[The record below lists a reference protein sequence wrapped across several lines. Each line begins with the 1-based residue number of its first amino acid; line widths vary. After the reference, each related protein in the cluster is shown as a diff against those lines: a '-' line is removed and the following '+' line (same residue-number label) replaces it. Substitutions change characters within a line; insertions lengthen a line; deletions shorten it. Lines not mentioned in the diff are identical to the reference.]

1 MTQND
6 GGSPESRSHPK
17 ANPVATAKTGVFVCS
32 GEFWTVGYGNTSF
45 SLKDIKGLGYIQRLL
60 QHPGEEFHSL
70 DLLSGPSAG
79 AAADLERTD
88 KASLLGG
95 ATVSIGGL
103 GDAGEMLDAR
113 AKQEYQRRIAELRE
127 QLEDLRE
134 RGDEDRA
141 ARVENEIDFLLREF
155 ARAVGL
161 GGRDRRAGSAAER
174 ARLNVTRAIK
184 SALQKISE
192 HHGQLGDLLDRSIRT
207 GSFSCYLANS
217 RNPITWRFSLDNG
230 VKPSVGVEVTAPV
243 FSRPQ
248 TSLVQ
253 SLGDRTTFVGRETE
267 RSALSR
273 MLERAL
279 GGDGG
284 VVMIEGA
291 LGVGKTRIAAEF
303 AAEASARGFVT
314 LVGSCYDREN
324 SLPFNP
330 FVEILESAMAQ
341 STSQEAFRTA
351 LGNDAGE
358 MARLM
363 PQLRRLFPDIPPPL
377 ELSPE
382 QSRRILFNAVV
393 ELLGRTAA
401 NGPMLLLFEDLHW
414 ADEGT
419 LSLLNHIARSISKL
433 PVLMLGTFRD
443 NEIDS
448 SGPLAQTLDEL
459 LRIHMLERINLRG
472 LPQSG
477 VVEMIRALSGK
488 EPPQAVVNL
497 IFSGTDG
504 NPFFIEELFRHLV
517 ERGKLIGA
525 NGEFRTDVNLAEID
539 VPQSLRLV
547 IGRRFARLSDEA
559 RKILGPAAVIG
570 RSFTFELLEA
580 STNLDADSLL
590 DCVEEVEKAGLIY
603 STLGYPE
610 ASFQFS
616 HELIRNVVLGD
627 LSAPRRQRLH
637 LNVVSGIER
646 VHVNA
651 LEDHAGDLAHHLWQ
665 AGRAADP
672 DKTVQFLALAAQQ
685 ALKQSA
691 YEGALRYFQNAL
703 ELLKVLP
710 YSQERARRELD
721 IQLDYGLALLAT
733 KGWYAPEMGS
743 TYRRAHELCQSL
755 DDDHK
760 LFSVLSGLWSYHLVR
775 GEHTMAISY
784 TDEMTRLAPRMQN
797 DGMLVQADWA
807 SGCSRF
813 FKGQFTQA
821 HECLERGRGLYDRQR
836 HKALAFQFGQ
846 DPSVSC
852 HSFDAMT
859 LWILGYPDQA
869 EKKAQ
874 EAIRLARDLGY
885 PFTLTWCLSMIG
897 MYYSMRRDYAGA
909 ERVIEE
915 GLTLT
920 KEYGFSFFAESLIA
934 YRLIGAAFQG
944 RIDQMT
950 TGGGK
955 EGGFAAA
962 GYELA
967 HTWARSSIAEALGN
981 LGQVDIGLALL
992 AEARELMERNDERY
1006 VESEIYRIHGEL
1018 KLKQAPRT
1026 SSTSTG
1032 VSKAASEAEQS
1043 FLKAVEIAR
1052 ARSAKTLELRA
1063 AVSLSRMLM
1072 ESGRQAEALPL
1083 LQPIHDWFSEGFDW
1097 PELLAAKSMLADL
1110 KSTSVSAA
1118 DPKRP
1123 ISSLA
1128 R

>member
-6 GGSPESRSHPK
+6 GGSAERRSHRGSQ
-17 ANPVATAKTGVFVCS
+17 PVAGGQAGIFACS
-32 GEFWTVGYGNTSF
+32 GEYWTLGYGNSKF

-60 QHPGEEFHSL
+60 QHPGEEFHAL
-70 DLLSGPSAG
+70 DLLGSTGTSGAPEVG
-79 AAADLERTD
+79 RADRT
-88 KASLLGG
+88 SLLGG

-103 GDAGEMLDAR
+103 GDAGEMLDAK
-113 AKQEYQRRIAELRE
+113 AKQEYQRRLIELRE
-127 QLEDLRE
+127 ELEDLRE
-134 RGDEDRA
+134 RGDEKRGVQ
-141 ARVENEIDFLLREF
+141 VETEIDFLHREI

-161 GGRDRRAGSAAER
+161 GGRDRRVGSAAER

-192 HHGQLGDLLDRSIRT
+192 RHGQLGELLDRSIRT
-207 GSFSCYLANS
+207 GSFSCYLANP
-217 RNPITWRFSLDNG
+217 RTPITWRFSLEEG
-230 VKPSVGVEVTAPV
+230 IKPSASVEVTAPV
-243 FSRPQ
+243 FSRPEA
-248 TSLVQ
+248 SLVQ
-253 SLGDRTTFVGRETE
+253 SLADRTTFVGRETE
-267 RSALSR
+267 RSTLR
-273 MLERAL
+273 RLLERVI
-279 GGDGG
+279 GGEGG
-284 VVMIEGA
+284 VAMIGGA

-303 AAEASARGFVT
+303 AAEASARGLVT

-341 STSQEAFRTA
+341 STSHDAFRAA

-393 ELLGRTAA
+393 ELLGRSAA
-401 NGPMLLLFEDLHW
+401 SGPILLLFEDLHW

-419 LSLLNHIARSISKL
+419 LSLLNHIARSISKV
-433 PVLMLGTFRD
+433 PVLILGTYRD

-448 SGPLAQTLDEL
+448 AGPLAQTLDEL
-459 LRIHMLERINLRG
+459 LRIHMLERISLRG
-472 LPQSG
+472 LPQSA
-477 VVEMIRALSGK
+477 VAEMIHALSEK
-488 EPPQAVVNL
+488 EPPPDVVNL
-497 IFSGTDG
+497 IYSGTDG
-504 NPFFIEELFRHLV
+504 NPFFVEELFRHLV
-517 ERGKLIGA
+517 ERGKLMDA
-525 NGEFRTDVNLAEID
+525 NGEFRRDLNLAEID
-539 VPQSLRLV
+539 VPQTLRLV
-547 IGRRFARLSDEA
+547 IGRRLARLSDEA

-580 STNLDADSLL
+580 STKIDADSLL
-590 DCVEEVEKAGLIY
+590 DCVEEVEKAALIY

-616 HELIRNVVLGD
+616 HELIRSVVLSE

-637 LNVVSGIER
+637 LNVVSGIES
-646 VHVNA
+646 VHASA
-651 LEDHAGDLAHHLWQ
+651 LEDQAGNLAHHLWQ

-672 DKTVQFLALAAQQ
+672 DKTVHFLALAAQQ

-703 ELLKVLP
+703 ELLKGLP
-710 YSQERARRELD
+710 YSQDRARRELELR
-721 IQLDYGLALLAT
+721 IDYGLALLAT
-733 KGWYAPEMGS
+733 KGWYAPEMGN

-755 DDDHK
+755 KDDLR
-760 LFSVLSGLWSYHLVR
+760 LFPVLSGLWSYHLVR
-775 GEHTMAISY
+775 GEHTMALSY
-784 TDEMTRLAPRMQN
+784 TDEMTRLAPHMQN
-797 DGMLVQADWA
+797 EGMVIQADWA

-813 FKGQFTQA
+813 FKAQFVEA
-821 HECLERGRGLYDRQR
+821 HTRLVRASGLYDRQR
-836 HKALAFQFGQ
+836 HRALAFQFGQ
-846 DPSVSC
+846 DPCVSC
-852 HSFDAMT
+852 HCFDAMT

-874 EAIRLARDLGY
+874 EAIRLARELEY

-897 MYYSMRRDYAGA
+897 KYYTMRRDYAGA
-909 ERVIEE
+909 ERVITE

-934 YRLIGAAFQG
+934 YRVISAAAQG

-950 TGGGK
+950 AGGGNPA
-955 EGGFAAA
+955 GFAAA

-967 HTWARSSIAEALGN
+967 HTWARSAIAEALGN

-1018 KLKQAPRT
+1018 KLKQAARVA
-1026 SSTSTG
+1026 SSSGNVTKG
-1032 VSKAASEAEQS
+1032 ESEAEQS
-1043 FLKAVEIAR
+1043 FLKAIEISR
-1052 ARSAKTLELRA
+1052 ERGAKALELRA
-1063 AVSLSRMLM
+1063 AISLSRMLV
-1072 ESGRQAEALPL
+1072 SKARHAEALRL

-1097 PELLAAKSMLADL
+1097 PELKDAESILAEL
-1110 KSTSVSAA
+1110 KSTSTSDT
-1118 DPKRP
+1118 DPNRRIGSP
-1123 ISSLA
+1123 I

>member
-1 MTQND
+1 MTQNGD
-6 GGSPESRSHPK
+6 STEHRSHPK
-17 ANPVATAKTGVFVCS
+17 AQPVAALQTGLFVRN
-32 GEFWTVGYGNTSF
+32 GEYWTLGYGSTSF
-45 SLKDIKGLGYIQRLL
+45 SLKDIKGLGYIQRLI

-70 DLLSGPSAG
+70 DLLSGPGGNAVAELESA
-79 AAADLERTD
+79 D
-88 KASLLGG
+88 KPSLLSD
-95 ATVSIGGL
+95 ATVSVGGL

-113 AKQEYQRRIAELRE
+113 AKQEYQRRLVDLRE
-127 QLEDLRE
+127 ELNDLRE
-134 RGDEDRA
+134 RGDESHA
-141 ARVENEIDFLLREF
+141 AQVESEIDFLHREI

-192 HHGQLGDLLDRSIRT
+192 HNGQLGELLDRSIRT
-207 GSFSCYLANS
+207 GSFSCYLANP
-217 RNPITWRFSLDNG
+217 RAPISWRFSLDEA
-230 VKPSVGVEVTAPV
+230 VKTSVVAEISAPV
-243 FSRPQ
+243 FSRPE

-253 SLGDRTTFVGRETE
+253 SLADRTTFVGREAE
-267 RSALSR
+267 RSALRR

-279 GGDGG
+279 GGEGG
-284 VVMIEGA
+284 VVMIGGV

-324 SLPFNP
+324 SLPFSP

-341 STSQEAFRTA
+341 STSLDAFRTA
-351 LGNDAGE
+351 LGDDAAE

-401 NGPMLLLFEDLHW
+401 SGPILMLFEDLHW
-414 ADEGT
+414 SDEGT
-419 LSLLNHIARSISKL
+419 LSLLNHIARSVSKL
-433 PVLMLGTFRD
+433 PVLILGTFRD
-443 NEIDS
+443 NEIDTA
-448 SGPLAQTLDEL
+448 GPLAQTLDEL
-459 LRIHMLERINLRG
+459 LRIHMLERISLRG
-472 LPQSG
+472 LSQSA
-477 VVEMIRALSGK
+477 VSEMVSALSGK
-488 EPPQAVVNL
+488 EPPQDIVNL
-497 IFSGTDG
+497 IYSGTNG
-504 NPFFIEELFRHLV
+504 NPFFVEELFRHLV
-517 ERGKLIGA
+517 ERGKLMDA
-525 NGEFRTDVNLAEID
+525 SGEFRRDLNIAEVD

-547 IGRRFARLSDEA
+547 IGRRLARLSEDA

-580 STNLDADSLL
+580 STNIDADSLL
-590 DCVEEVEKAGLIY
+590 DSVEEVEKSGLIY

-616 HELIRNVVLGD
+616 HELIRNAVLSD

-637 LNVVSGIER
+637 LNVVAGIER
-646 VHVNA
+646 VHSNA
-651 LEDHAGDLAHHLWQ
+651 LEDQAGNLAHHLWQ
-665 AGRAADP
+665 AGRIADP
-672 DKTVQFLALAAQQ
+672 DKTVRFLALAAQQ

-703 ELLKVLP
+703 EMLKVLP
-710 YSQERARRELD
+710 YSQDRARRELD
-721 IQLDYGLALLAT
+721 IQIEYGLALLAT

-743 TYRRAHELCQSL
+743 TYRRAHELCQGP
-755 DDDHK
+755 DDDPS

-775 GEHTMAISY
+775 GEHTMAMSY
-784 TDEMTRLAPRMQN
+784 TDEMIRLAPRIQN
-797 DGMLVQADWA
+797 DGMRIQADWA

-813 FKGQFTQA
+813 FKGQFTEA
-821 HECLERGRGLYDRQR
+821 HASLERGRGLYDRQKHR
-836 HKALAFQFGQ
+836 ALAFQFGQ
-846 DPSVSC
+846 DPCVSC

-874 EAIRLARDLGY
+874 EAIKLARDLGY

-897 MYYSMRRDYAGA
+897 KYYSMRRDYAGA
-909 ERVIEE
+909 ERVIAE

-934 YRLIGAAFQG
+934 YRVIGSAAQG

-950 TGGGK
+950 AGGGNP
-955 EGGFAAA
+955 GGFSAA

-967 HTWARSSIAEALGN
+967 HTWARSAIAEALGN

-1018 KLKQAPRT
+1018 KLKQAARA
-1026 SSTSTG
+1026 SSTPAMVT
-1032 VSKAASEAEQS
+1032 KAESEAEQS
-1043 FLKAVEIAR
+1043 FLKAIEIAR
-1052 ARSAKTLELRA
+1052 ERGAKTLELRA
-1063 AVSLSRMLM
+1063 AIGLSRMLII
-1072 ESGRQAEALPL
+1072 SGRHAEARRL
-1083 LQPIHDWFSEGFDW
+1083 LQPIHDWFTEGFDW
-1097 PELLAAKSMLADL
+1097 PELLSAKSILAELD
-1110 KSTSVSAA
+1110 STSVSSS

-1123 ISSLA
+1123 INLVS

>member
-1 MTQND
+1 M
-6 GGSPESRSHPK
+6 
-17 ANPVATAKTGVFVCS
+17 CS
-32 GEFWTVGYGNTSF
+32 GEYWTLGYGNVRF

-70 DLLSGPSAG
+70 DLLSGPGASAE
-79 AAADLERTD
+79 AELDNAD
-88 KASLLGG
+88 KPSLLGD

-103 GDAGEMLDAR
+103 GDAGEMLDAK
-113 AKQEYQRRIAELRE
+113 AKQEYQRRLVDLRE
-127 QLEDLRE
+127 ELDDLRE
-134 RGDEDRA
+134 RGDETRA
-141 ARVENEIDFLLREF
+141 ARVESEIEFLHREI

-192 HHGQLGDLLDRSIRT
+192 HNSQVGELLDRSIKT
-207 GSFSCYLANS
+207 GSFSCYLANP
-217 RNPITWRFSLDNG
+217 RTPITWRFSLDEA
-230 VKPSVGVEVTAPV
+230 VKPSVVAEISAPV
-243 FSRPQ
+243 FSRPE

-253 SLGDRTTFVGRETE
+253 SLADRTTFVGREAE
-267 RSALSR
+267 RSTLRR
-273 MLERAL
+273 MLERAR
-279 GGDGG
+279 GGEGG
-284 VVMIEGA
+284 VVMIGGV

-303 AAEASARGFVT
+303 AAEASARVFVT

-324 SLPFNP
+324 SLPFSP

-341 STSQEAFRTA
+341 STSLDAFRIA

-363 PQLRRLFPDIPPPL
+363 PQLRRLFPDIPPQL
-377 ELSPE
+377 ELPPE

-393 ELLGRTAA
+393 ELLARTAA
-401 NGPMLLLFEDLHW
+401 SGPILMLFEDLHW

-419 LSLLNHIARSISKL
+419 LSLLNHIARSISKI
-433 PVLMLGTFRD
+433 PVLIVGTFRD

-448 SGPLAQTLDEL
+448 AGPLAQTLDEL
-459 LRIHMLERINLRG
+459 LRIHMLERISLRG
-472 LPQSG
+472 LSQNAVS
-477 VVEMIRALSGK
+477 EMISALSGK
-488 EPPQAVVNL
+488 EPPQDVVNL
-497 IFSGTDG
+497 IYSGTSG
-504 NPFFIEELFRHLV
+504 NPFFVEELFRHLV
-517 ERGKLIGA
+517 ERGKLIDA
-525 NGEFRTDVNLAEID
+525 SGEFRRDLNLAEVD

-547 IGRRFARLSDEA
+547 IGRRLARLSEEA

-580 STNLDADSLL
+580 STSIDADSLL
-590 DCVEEVEKAGLIY
+590 DSVEEVEKAGLIY

-616 HELIRNVVLGD
+616 HELIRNAVLND

-646 VHVNA
+646 VHANA
-651 LEDHAGDLAHHLWQ
+651 LEEQAGNLAHHLWQ
-665 AGRAADP
+665 SGRAADP
-672 DKTVQFLALAAQQ
+672 DKTVHFLALAARQ

-710 YSQERARRELD
+710 YSQDRARRELD
-721 IQLDYGLALLAT
+721 IQIDYGLALLAT
-733 KGWYAPEMGS
+733 KGWYAPEMGR

-755 DDDHK
+755 NDDLS

-775 GEHTMAISY
+775 GEHTMAINY
-784 TDEMTRLAPRMQN
+784 TEEMTRLAPRMQN
-797 DGMLVQADWA
+797 DGMLIQANWA
-807 SGCSRF
+807 SGCSNF
-813 FKGQFTQA
+813 FKGQFAEA
-821 HECLERGRGLYDRQR
+821 HASLERGRGLYDRQR
-836 HKALAFQFGQ
+836 HRALAFQFGQ
-846 DPSVSC
+846 DPCVSC

-874 EAIRLARDLGY
+874 EAIDLARALEY

-897 MYYSMRRDYAGA
+897 KYYSMRRDYAGA
-909 ERVIEE
+909 ERVISE

-920 KEYGFSFFAESLIA
+920 KEYGFSFFAESLMA
-934 YRLIGAAFQG
+934 YRVIAAAAQG

-950 TGGGK
+950 AGGGNP
-955 EGGFAAA
+955 GGFSAA

-967 HTWARSSIAEALGN
+967 HTWARSAIAEAMGN
-981 LGQVDIGLALL
+981 LGHVEIGLSLL

-1006 VESEIYRIHGEL
+1006 VESEIHRIHGEL
-1018 KLKQAPRT
+1018 KLKQAGRG
-1026 SSTSTG
+1026 SSTPAV
-1032 VSKAASEAEQS
+1032 VSKTESEAEQS
-1043 FLKAVEIAR
+1043 FLKAIEVAR
-1052 ARSAKTLELRA
+1052 ERGAKTLELRA
-1063 AVSLSRMLM
+1063 ATSLSRMLVNG
-1072 ESGRQAEALPL
+1072 GRQVEALSL
-1083 LQPIHDWFSEGFDW
+1083 LQPIHDWFTEGSNW
-1097 PELLAAKSMLADL
+1097 PELLAAKSILGDL
-1110 KSTSVSAA
+1110 DSTSISAS
-1118 DPKRP
+1118 DPERP
-1123 ISSLA
+1123 IPSLT

>member
-1 MTQND
+1 VTQND
-6 GGSPESRSHPK
+6 GGSAERRGHPGSQ
-17 ANPVATAKTGVFVCS
+17 PVAVGQAGIFACS
-32 GEFWTVGYGNTSF
+32 GEYWTLGYGNSTF
-45 SLKDIKGLGYIQRLL
+45 SLRDIKGLGYIQRML
-60 QHPGEEFHSL
+60 QHPGEEFHAL
-70 DLLSGPSAG
+70 DLLGSPGASATSEVNRP
-79 AAADLERTD
+79 DQT
-88 KASLLGG
+88 SLLGD

-103 GDAGEMLDAR
+103 GDAGEMLDAK
-113 AKQEYQRRIAELRE
+113 AKQEYQRRLVELRE
-127 QLEDLRE
+127 ELEDLRE
-134 RGDEDRA
+134 RGDEKRGA
-141 ARVENEIDFLLREF
+141 QVETEIDFLHREI

-161 GGRDRRAGSAAER
+161 GGRDRRVGSAAER

-192 HHGQLGDLLDRSIRT
+192 RHGQLGELLDRSIRT
-207 GSFSCYLANS
+207 GSFSRYLANP
-217 RNPITWRFSLDNG
+217 RTPTTWRFSLDEG
-230 VKPSVGVEVTAPV
+230 IKPSAGVEVSAPV
-243 FSRPQ
+243 FSRPEA
-248 TSLVQ
+248 SLVQ
-253 SLGDRTTFVGRETE
+253 SLADRTTFVGRETE
-267 RSALSR
+267 RSALR
-273 MLERAL
+273 RILERVI
-279 GGDGG
+279 GGEGR
-284 VVMIEGA
+284 VAMIGGA

-341 STSQEAFRTA
+341 STSQDAFRAA

-393 ELLGRTAA
+393 ELLGRSAA
-401 NGPMLLLFEDLHW
+401 SGPILLLFEDLHW

-419 LSLLNHIARSISKL
+419 LSLLNHIARSISKA
-433 PVLMLGTFRD
+433 PVLILGTFRD

-448 SGPLAQTLDEL
+448 AGPLARTLDEL
-459 LRIHMLERINLRG
+459 LRIHMLERISLRG
-472 LPQSG
+472 LPQSA
-477 VVEMIRALSGK
+477 VAEMIRALSEK
-488 EPPQAVVNL
+488 EPPQDIVNL
-497 IFSGTDG
+497 IYAGTDG
-504 NPFFIEELFRHLV
+504 NPFFVEELFRHLV
-517 ERGKLIGA
+517 ERGKLMDA
-525 NGEFRTDVNLAEID
+525 NGEFRRDLKLAEID
-539 VPQSLRLV
+539 VPQTLRLV
-547 IGRRFARLSDEA
+547 IGRRLARLSEEA

-580 STNLDADSLL
+580 STKIDADSLL
-590 DCVEEVEKAGLIY
+590 DCVEEVEKAALIY

-616 HELIRNVVLGD
+616 HELIRSAVLSE

-646 VHVNA
+646 VHANA
-651 LEDHAGDLAHHLWQ
+651 LEDQAGNLAHHLWQ

-672 DKTVQFLALAAQQ
+672 DKTVHFLALAARQ
-685 ALKQSA
+685 ALQQSA
-691 YEGALRYFQNAL
+691 YEGALGYFQNAL
-703 ELLKVLP
+703 ELLKGLP
-710 YSQERARRELD
+710 YSQDRARRELELQ
-721 IQLDYGLALLAT
+721 IDYGLALLAT
-733 KGWYAPEMGS
+733 KGWYAPEMGN

-755 DDDHK
+755 NDDLR
-760 LFSVLSGLWSYHLVR
+760 LFPVLSGLWSYHLVR

-797 DGMLVQADWA
+797 DGMVIQADWA

-813 FKGQFTQA
+813 FKAQFVEA
-821 HECLERGRGLYDRQR
+821 HARLERAPGLYDRQR
-836 HKALAFQFGQ
+836 HRALAFQFGQ
-846 DPSVSC
+846 DPCVSC
-852 HSFDAMT
+852 HCFDAMT

-874 EAIRLARDLGY
+874 EAIRLARELEY
-885 PFTLTWCLSMIG
+885 PFTLTWCLSMIAK
-897 MYYSMRRDYAGA
+897 YYTMRRDYAGA
-909 ERVIEE
+909 ERVITE

-934 YRLIGAAFQG
+934 YRVIGAAAQG

-950 TGGGK
+950 AGGGNP
-955 EGGFAAA
+955 GGFAAA

-967 HTWARSSIAEALGN
+967 HTWARSAIAEALGN

-1006 VESEIYRIHGEL
+1006 MESEIYRIHGEL
-1018 KLKQAPRT
+1018 KLRQAARVPSNPADVT
-1026 SSTSTG
+1026 KG
-1032 VSKAASEAEQS
+1032 ESESEQS
-1043 FLKAVEIAR
+1043 FLKAIEISR
-1052 ARSAKTLELRA
+1052 ERGAKALELRA
-1063 AVSLSRMLM
+1063 AISLSRMLVNKD
-1072 ESGRQAEALPL
+1072 RHADALRL

-1097 PELLAAKSMLADL
+1097 PELKAAKSILAEL
-1110 KSTSVSAA
+1110 KSTSTSAT
-1118 DPKRP
+1118 DPNRRVG
-1123 ISSLA
+1123 SLI

>member
-6 GGSPESRSHPK
+6 GGSAESRSHPRSQ
-17 ANPVATAKTGVFVCS
+17 TAAPAQTGVFICN
-32 GEFWTVGYGNTSF
+32 GEYWTVGYGNTSF
-45 SLKDIKGLGYIQRLL
+45 SLRDIKGLGYIQRLL

-70 DLLSGPSAG
+70 DLLSGPGASASVEFED
-79 AAADLERTD
+79 ADKTT
-88 KASLLGG
+88 LLGG

-103 GDAGEMLDAR
+103 GDAGEMLDAK
-113 AKQEYQRRIAELRE
+113 AKQEYQRRIGELRE

-141 ARVENEIDFLLREF
+141 TRVENEIDFLHREI

-192 HHGQLGDLLDRSIRT
+192 HNDKLGELLDRSIRT
-207 GSFSCYLANS
+207 GSFSCYLANP
-217 RNPITWRFSLDNG
+217 RTPITWRFSLDEG
-230 VKPSVGVEVTAPV
+230 VKPSVAVEVTAPV
-243 FSRPQ
+243 FARPEN
-248 TSLVQ
+248 SLVQ
-253 SLGDRTTFVGRETE
+253 SLADRTTFVGREAE
-267 RSALSR
+267 RSVLSR
-273 MLERAL
+273 LLERAL
-279 GGDGG
+279 GGEGG
-284 VVMIEGA
+284 VVMIGGA

-303 AAEASARGFVT
+303 AAEASARGFIT

-401 NGPMLLLFEDLHW
+401 NGPILLLFEDLHW

-433 PVLMLGTFRD
+433 PVLILGTFRD

-448 SGPLAQTLDEL
+448 AGPLARTLDEL

-477 VVEMIRALSGK
+477 VVEMIRALSGR
-488 EPPQAVVNL
+488 EPPQAVVSL
-497 IFSGTDG
+497 FFSGTDG

-517 ERGKLIGA
+517 ERGKLIDA
-525 NGEFRTDVNLAEID
+525 SGEFRRDLNLAEID

-547 IGRRFARLSDEA
+547 IGRRLARLSEEA

-580 STNLDADSLL
+580 STDIDADSLL
-590 DCVEEVEKAGLIY
+590 DRVEEVEKAGLIF

-616 HELIRNVVLGD
+616 HELIRNAVLSD

-637 LNVVSGIER
+637 LNVVGGIEH
-646 VHVNA
+646 VHANA
-651 LEDHAGDLAHHLWQ
+651 LEDQAGDLAHHLWQ

-672 DKTVQFLALAAQQ
+672 DKTVHFLALAAQQ

-703 ELLKVLP
+703 DLLKVLP
-710 YSQERARRELD
+710 YSQERARQELD
-721 IQLDYGLALLAT
+721 IQIDYGLALLAT

-743 TYRRAHELCQSL
+743 TYRRAHELCRGL
-755 DDDHK
+755 DDDLR

-775 GEHTMAISY
+775 GEHTMAMSY
-784 TDEMTRLAPRMQN
+784 TDEMTRLAPRLRD
-797 DGMLVQADWA
+797 DGMIIQADWA

-813 FKGQFTQA
+813 FKGQFTEA
-821 HECLERGRGLYDRQR
+821 HTCLERGRGLYDVRR
-836 HKALAFQFGQ
+836 HRALAFQFGQ
-846 DPSVSC
+846 DPCVSC

-874 EAIRLARDLGY
+874 EAIALARDLGY

-897 MYYSMRRDYAGA
+897 KYYSMRRDYTGA
-909 ERVIEE
+909 ERVISE

-934 YRLIGAAFQG
+934 YRVIGSAAQG
-944 RIDQMT
+944 RIDELT
-950 TGGGK
+950 AGGGNP
-955 EGGFAAA
+955 GGFAGV

-981 LGQVDIGLALL
+981 LGQIDIGFGLL
-992 AEARELMERNDERY
+992 AEASELMERNDERY
-1006 VESEIYRIHGEL
+1006 VESEIYRIHAEL
-1018 KLKQAPRT
+1018 KLRQAARP
-1026 SSTSTG
+1026 SSPPDNVRKSE
-1032 VSKAASEAEQS
+1032 SEAEQC
-1043 FLKAVEIAR
+1043 FLKAIEIAR
-1052 ARSAKTLELRA
+1052 ERGAKTFELRA
-1063 AVSLSRMLM
+1063 ATGLSRMLIK
-1072 ESGRQAEALPL
+1072 SGRRDEGLSL
-1083 LQPIHDWFSEGFDW
+1083 LQPVHDWFSEGFDW
-1097 PELLAAKSMLADL
+1097 PELQAARAILDDLRATSMSASDL
-1110 KSTSVSAA
+1110 K
-1118 DPKRP
+1118 RP
-1123 ISSLA
+1123 VPSLA

>member
-1 MTQND
+1 VTQND
-6 GGSPESRSHPK
+6 GDSTEHRSHPR
-17 ANPVATAKTGVFVCS
+17 AQPVVTGQPGIFARS
-32 GEFWTVGYGNTSF
+32 GEYWTLGYRNTKF

-70 DLLSGPSAG
+70 DLLSGPG
-79 AAADLERTD
+79 GNAAAELESVD
-88 KASLLGG
+88 KPALLSD

-103 GDAGEMLDAR
+103 GDAGEMLDAK
-113 AKQEYQRRIAELRE
+113 AKQEYQRRLVDLRE
-127 QLEDLRE
+127 ELNDLRE
-134 RGDEDRA
+134 RGDETRA
-141 ARVENEIDFLLREF
+141 AQVESEIDFLHREI

-192 HHGQLGDLLDRSIRT
+192 HNTQLGELLDQSIRT
-207 GSFSCYLANS
+207 GSFSCYLANP
-217 RNPITWRFSLDNG
+217 RAPVTWRFSLDEA
-230 VKPSVGVEVTAPV
+230 VKTSVVAEISAPA

-253 SLGDRTTFVGRETE
+253 SLADRTTFVGREAE
-267 RSALSR
+267 RSALRR

-279 GGDGG
+279 GGEGG
-284 VVMIEGA
+284 VVMIGGV

-303 AAEASARGFVT
+303 AAEASAQGFAT

-324 SLPFNP
+324 SLPFSP

-341 STSQEAFRTA
+341 STSLDAFRTA

-382 QSRRILFNAVV
+382 QSRRILFNSVV

-401 NGPMLLLFEDLHW
+401 SGPILMLFEDLHW
-414 ADEGT
+414 SDEGT

-433 PVLMLGTFRD
+433 PVLILGTFRD
-443 NEIDS
+443 NEIDTA
-448 SGPLAQTLDEL
+448 GPLAQTLDEL
-459 LRIHMLERINLRG
+459 LRIHMLERISLRG
-472 LPQSG
+472 LSQSA
-477 VVEMIRALSGK
+477 VSEMISALSGK
-488 EPPQAVVNL
+488 EPPQDVVNL
-497 IFSGTDG
+497 IYSGTNG
-504 NPFFIEELFRHLV
+504 NPFFVEELFRHLV
-517 ERGKLIGA
+517 ERGKLMDA
-525 NGEFRTDVNLAEID
+525 SGEFRRDLNIAEVD

-547 IGRRFARLSDEA
+547 IGRRLARLSEEA

-580 STNLDADSLL
+580 STNIDADSLL
-590 DCVEEVEKAGLIY
+590 DSVEEVEKSGLVY

-616 HELIRNVVLGD
+616 HELIRNAVLSD

-646 VHVNA
+646 VHANA
-651 LEDHAGDLAHHLWQ
+651 IEDQAGNLAHHLWQ
-665 AGRAADP
+665 AGRIADS
-672 DKTVQFLALAAQQ
+672 DKTIRFLALAARQ

-703 ELLKVLP
+703 ELVKVLP
-710 YSQERARRELD
+710 YSQERARRELE
-721 IQLDYGLALLAT
+721 IQIEYGLALLAT

-743 TYRRAHELCQSL
+743 TYTRAHELCQSL
-755 DDDHK
+755 DDDLS

-784 TDEMTRLAPRMQN
+784 TDEMIRLAPRMQN
-797 DGMLVQADWA
+797 DGMLIQAAWA
-807 SGCSRF
+807 SGCSLF
-813 FKGQFTQA
+813 FKGQFTEA
-821 HECLERGRGLYDRQR
+821 HASLERGRELCDREKHR
-836 HKALAFQFGQ
+836 ALAFQFGQ
-846 DPSVSC
+846 DPCVSC
-852 HSFDAMT
+852 YSFDAMT

-874 EAIRLARDLGY
+874 EAIKLARDLGY

-897 MYYSMRRDYAGA
+897 KYYSMRHDYAGA
-909 ERVIEE
+909 ERVITE

-920 KEYGFSFFAESLIA
+920 KEYGFSFFTESLLA
-934 YRLIGAAFQG
+934 YRVIGSAAQG

-950 TGGGK
+950 AGGGNP
-955 EGGFAAA
+955 GGFSAA

-967 HTWARSSIAEALGN
+967 HTWARSAIAEALGN

-1006 VESEIYRIHGEL
+1006 VESEIHRIHGEL
-1018 KLKQAPRT
+1018 KLKQAARG
-1026 SSTSTG
+1026 SSTSAVVAG
-1032 VSKAASEAEQS
+1032 SEAEAEKS
-1043 FLKAVEIAR
+1043 FLKAIEIAR
-1052 ARSAKTLELRA
+1052 ERGAKTLELRA
-1063 AVSLSRMLM
+1063 ATSLSRMLM
-1072 ESGRQAEALPL
+1072 NNGRNAEAGHL
-1083 LQPIHDWFSEGFDW
+1083 LQPIHDWFTEGFDW
-1097 PELLAAKSMLADL
+1097 PELLAAKSILADL
-1110 KSTSVSAA
+1110 ESASVSAS
-1118 DPKRP
+1118 DPRRP
-1123 ISSLA
+1123 IPTLD

>member
-1 MTQND
+1 MAEND
-6 GGSPESRSHPK
+6 GGSTEHRSHLK
-17 ANPVATAKTGVFVCS
+17 SRPVTVGQTGIFARS
-32 GEFWTVGYGNTSF
+32 GEYWTLGYGNSSF
-45 SLKDIKGLGYIQRLL
+45 SLKDVKGLGYIQRLL

-70 DLLSGPSAG
+70 DLLSSPGGSSA
-79 AAADLERTD
+79 AELESADKT
-88 KASLLGG
+88 SLLGD
-95 ATVSIGGL
+95 ATVSVGGL
-103 GDAGEMLDAR
+103 GDSGEMLDAK
-113 AKQEYQRRIAELRE
+113 AKQDYHRRLVDLRE
-127 QLEDLRE
+127 ELDDLRE
-134 RGDEDRA
+134 RGDETRA
-141 ARVENEIDFLLREF
+141 AQIESEIDFLHREI

-192 HHGQLGDLLDRSIRT
+192 HNGQLGELLDRSIRT
-207 GSFSCYLANS
+207 GSFSCYLANP
-217 RNPITWRFSLDNG
+217 RTPITWRFYLDAAAQ
-230 VKPSVGVEVTAPV
+230 PLAAAEISAPV
-243 FSRPQ
+243 FSRPE

-253 SLGDRTTFVGRETE
+253 SLAERTTFVGREAE
-267 RSALSR
+267 RSVLRR

-279 GGDGG
+279 GGEGG
-284 VVMIEGA
+284 VVMIGGV

-324 SLPFNP
+324 SLPFSP

-341 STSQEAFRTA
+341 STSLDAFRTA

-401 NGPMLLLFEDLHW
+401 SGPILMLFEDLHW

-433 PVLMLGTFRD
+433 PVLILGTFRD
-443 NEIDS
+443 NEVDPA
-448 SGPLAQTLDEL
+448 GPLAQTLDEL
-459 LRIHMLERINLRG
+459 LRIHMLERISLRG
-472 LPQSG
+472 LSQSA
-477 VVEMIRALSGK
+477 VSQMISALSGK
-488 EPPQAVVNL
+488 EPPQDIVNL
-497 IFSGTDG
+497 IYSGTSG
-504 NPFFIEELFRHLV
+504 NPFFVEELFRHLV
-517 ERGKLIGA
+517 ERGKLMDA
-525 NGEFRTDVNLAEID
+525 SGEFRRDLNIAEVD

-547 IGRRFARLSDEA
+547 IGRRLARLSEEA

-580 STNLDADSLL
+580 STNIDADSLL
-590 DCVEEVEKAGLIY
+590 DSVEEVEKSGLIY

-616 HELIRNVVLGD
+616 HELIRNAVLND

-637 LNVVSGIER
+637 LNVVSAIER
-646 VHVNA
+646 VHANA
-651 LEDHAGDLAHHLWQ
+651 LEDQAGNLAHHLWQ
-665 AGRAADP
+665 AGRTADP
-672 DKTVQFLALAAQQ
+672 DKTVRYLALAARH

-721 IQLDYGLALLAT
+721 IQIDYGLALLAT

-743 TYRRAHELCQSL
+743 TYRRAHELCQSV
-755 DDDHK
+755 DDDLS

-784 TDEMTRLAPRMQN
+784 TEEMTRLAPRMQN
-797 DGMLVQADWA
+797 DGMLIQADWA

-813 FKGQFTQA
+813 FKGQFAEA
-821 HECLERGRGLYDRQR
+821 HASLERGRGLYDQQKHR
-836 HKALAFQFGQ
+836 ALALQFGQ
-846 DPSVSC
+846 DPCVSC

-869 EKKAQ
+869 EKKAR
-874 EAIRLARDLGY
+874 EAIKLARDLGY

-897 MYYSMRRDYAGA
+897 KYYSMRRDYAGA
-909 ERVIEE
+909 ERVIAE

-934 YRLIGAAFQG
+934 YRVIGSAAQG
-944 RIDQMT
+944 KIDQMT
-950 TGGGK
+950 AGGGSP
-955 EGGFAAA
+955 GGFSAA

-967 HTWARSSIAEALGN
+967 HTWARSEIAEAMGN
-981 LGQVDIGLALL
+981 LGLLDVASALL
-992 AEARELMERNDERY
+992 AEARDLMERNDERY
-1006 VESEIYRIHGEL
+1006 VESEIHRIHGEL
-1018 KLKQAPRT
+1018 KLKQAARG
-1026 SSTSTG
+1026 SSTSAIVT
-1032 VSKAASEAEQS
+1032 KTESEAEES
-1043 FLKAVEIAR
+1043 FLKAIEIAR
-1052 ARSAKTLELRA
+1052 DRGAKTLELRA
-1063 AVSLSRMLM
+1063 ATSLSRMLM
-1072 ESGRQAEALPL
+1072 KNRRHSEARRL
-1083 LQPIHDWFSEGFDW
+1083 LQPIHDWFTEGFDW
-1097 PELLAAKSMLADL
+1097 PELVSAKAILVDL
-1110 KSTSVSAA
+1110 NSTSVSVS
-1118 DPKRP
+1118 DTKSP
-1123 ISSLA
+1123 IPTLD

>member
-1 MTQND
+1 VTQND
-6 GGSPESRSHPK
+6 GGSPEGRSHPRPH
-17 ANPVATAKTGVFVCS
+17 PVATPQTAIFVS
-32 GEFWTVGYGNTSF
+32 GGEFWTVGYGNTSF
-45 SLKDIKGLGYIQRLL
+45 LLKDIKGLGYIQRLL

-79 AAADLERTD
+79 IAADLDNTD

-103 GDAGEMLDAR
+103 GDAGEMLDAK
-113 AKQEYQRRIAELRE
+113 AKQDYQRRIVELRE

-134 RGDEDRA
+134 RGDETRA
-141 ARVENEIDFLLREF
+141 ARVESEIDFLLREF

-192 HHGQLGDLLDRSIRT
+192 RHAQLGDLLDRSIRT
-207 GSFSCYLANS
+207 GSFSCYLPNP
-217 RNPITWRFSLDNG
+217 RNPITWRFSIDDG
-230 VKPSVGVEVTAPV
+230 AKPAVAVEVTAPV

-253 SLGDRTTFVGRETE
+253 SLGDRTTFVGREAE
-267 RSALSR
+267 RSILSR
-273 MLERAL
+273 LLERAI
-279 GGDGG
+279 GGEGA
-284 VVMIEGA
+284 VAMIGGA

-330 FVEILESAMAQ
+330 FVEILESAMSQ
-341 STSQEAFRTA
+341 SVSQEAFRTA

-377 ELSPE
+377 EIPPE

-393 ELLGRTAA
+393 ELLVRTAA
-401 NGPMLLLFEDLHW
+401 NGPILLLFEDLHW

-433 PVLMLGTFRD
+433 PVLVLGTFRD

-517 ERGKLIGA
+517 ERGRLMDPA
-525 NGEFRTDVNLAEID
+525 GEFRRDLNLAETD

-547 IGRRFARLSDEA
+547 IGRRLARLSDEA

-570 RSFTFELLEA
+570 QSFSFELLEA
-580 STNLDADSLL
+580 STSIDADSLL
-590 DCVEEVEKAGLIY
+590 DCVEELEQAGLIY

-627 LSAPRRQRLH
+627 ISAPRRQRLH
-637 LNVVSGIER
+637 LNVVAGIER
-646 VHVNA
+646 VHANA
-651 LEDHAGDLAHHLWQ
+651 LEDQAGNLAHHLSQ

-672 DKTVQFLALAAQQ
+672 DKTVQFLALAARL

-721 IQLDYGLALLAT
+721 IQIDYGLALLAT

-755 DDDHK
+755 DDDLK

-797 DGMLVQADWA
+797 DGMLIQADWA

-813 FKGQFTQA
+813 FKGQFTEA
-821 HECLERGRGLYDRQR
+821 HACLERGRELYDRQR
-836 HKALAFQFGQ
+836 HRALAFQFGQ
-846 DPSVSC
+846 DPGVSC

-869 EKKAQ
+869 ERKAQ
-874 EAIRLARDLGY
+874 EAIGLARELGY
-885 PFTLTWCLSMIG
+885 PFTLTWCLTMIG
-897 MYYSMRRDYAGA
+897 KYYTMRRDYAGA
-909 ERVIEE
+909 ERVIAE

-920 KEYGFSFFAESLIA
+920 KEYGFSFFSESLIA
-934 YRLIGAAFQG
+934 YRLIASASQG
-944 RIDQMT
+944 RIEEMT
-950 TGGGK
+950 VAGGNP
-955 EGGFAAA
+955 GGFAAA

-967 HTWARSSIAEALGN
+967 HTWARSTIGEALGN
-981 LGQVDIGLALL
+981 LGQIDIGLALL

-1006 VESEIYRIHGEL
+1006 VESEIHRIRAEL
-1018 KLKQAPRT
+1018 KLKQVARRSSAPAD
-1026 SSTSTG
+1026 
-1032 VSKAASEAEQS
+1032 VLKVKSEAERS
-1043 FLKAVEIAR
+1043 FLKAIEIAR
-1052 ARSAKTLELRA
+1052 ERSAKTLELRA
-1063 AVSLSRMLM
+1063 ATSFCRMLM
-1072 ESGRQAEALPL
+1072 SEGRQPEALRL
-1083 LQPIHDWFSEGFDW
+1083 LQPIHDWFSEGSDW
-1097 PELLAAKSMLADL
+1097 PELLAAKFLLDDL
-1110 KSTSVSAA
+1110 GSTSTSAA

-1123 ISSLA
+1123 VPS
-1128 R
+1128 RGR

>member
-17 ANPVATAKTGVFVCS
+17 PNPVATAQTGVFVCS

-79 AAADLERTD
+79 TAADLERTD

-192 HHGQLGDLLDRSIRT
+192 RHGQLGDLLDRSIRT

-217 RNPITWRFSLDNG
+217 RNPITWRFSLDDG
-230 VKPSVGVEVTAPV
+230 VKPSVAVEVTAPV
-243 FSRPQ
+243 FSRPE

-267 RSALSR
+267 RSVLSR

-279 GGDGG
+279 GGEGG
-284 VVMIEGA
+284 VVMIGGA

-401 NGPMLLLFEDLHW
+401 NGPILLLFEDLHW

-448 SGPLAQTLDEL
+448 GGPLAQTLDEL

-517 ERGKLIGA
+517 ERGKLIDA

-616 HELIRNVVLGD
+616 HELIRNVVLSD

-651 LEDHAGDLAHHLWQ
+651 LEDQAGDLAHHLWQ

-721 IQLDYGLALLAT
+721 IQIDYGLALLAT

-813 FKGQFTQA
+813 FKGQFTEA

-846 DPSVSC
+846 DPCVSC

-869 EKKAQ
+869 EKQAQ

-909 ERVIEE
+909 ERVIAE

-934 YRLIGAAFQG
+934 YRVIGSASQG
-944 RIDQMT
+944 KIDQMT
-950 TGGGK
+950 AGGGNP
-955 EGGFAAA
+955 GGFAAA

-1018 KLKQAPRT
+1018 KLKQAARA

>member
-1 MTQND
+1 VTQNGD
-6 GGSPESRSHPK
+6 STEHRSHPK
-17 ANPVATAKTGVFVCS
+17 AQPVAALQTGLFVRN
-32 GEFWTVGYGNTSF
+32 GEYWTLGYGSTSF
-45 SLKDIKGLGYIQRLL
+45 SLKDIKGLGYIQRLI

-70 DLLSGPSAG
+70 DLLSGPGGNAVAELESA
-79 AAADLERTD
+79 D
-88 KASLLGG
+88 KPSLLSD
-95 ATVSIGGL
+95 ATVSVGGL

-113 AKQEYQRRIAELRE
+113 AKQEYQRRLVDLRE
-127 QLEDLRE
+127 ELNDLRE
-134 RGDEDRA
+134 RGDESHA
-141 ARVENEIDFLLREF
+141 AQVESEIDFLHREI

-192 HHGQLGDLLDRSIRT
+192 HNGQLGELLDRSIRT
-207 GSFSCYLANS
+207 GSFSCYLANP
-217 RNPITWRFSLDNG
+217 RAPISWRFSLDEA
-230 VKPSVGVEVTAPV
+230 VKTSVVAEISAPV
-243 FSRPQ
+243 FSRPE

-253 SLGDRTTFVGRETE
+253 SLADRTTFVGREAE
-267 RSALSR
+267 RSALRR

-279 GGDGG
+279 GGEGG
-284 VVMIEGA
+284 VVMIGGV

-324 SLPFNP
+324 SLPFSP

-341 STSQEAFRTA
+341 STSLDAFRTA
-351 LGNDAGE
+351 LGDDAAE

-401 NGPMLLLFEDLHW
+401 SGPILMLFEDLHW
-414 ADEGT
+414 SDEGT
-419 LSLLNHIARSISKL
+419 LSLLNHIARSVSKL
-433 PVLMLGTFRD
+433 PVLILGTFRD
-443 NEIDS
+443 NEIDTA
-448 SGPLAQTLDEL
+448 GPLAQTLDEL
-459 LRIHMLERINLRG
+459 LRIHMLERISLRG
-472 LPQSG
+472 LSQSA
-477 VVEMIRALSGK
+477 VSEMVSALSGK
-488 EPPQAVVNL
+488 EPPQDIVNL
-497 IFSGTDG
+497 IYSGTNG
-504 NPFFIEELFRHLV
+504 NPFFVEELFRHLV
-517 ERGKLIGA
+517 ERGKLMDA
-525 NGEFRTDVNLAEID
+525 SGEFRRDLNIAEVD

-547 IGRRFARLSDEA
+547 IGRRLARLSEDA

-580 STNLDADSLL
+580 STNIDADSLL
-590 DCVEEVEKAGLIY
+590 DSVEEVEKSGLIY

-616 HELIRNVVLGD
+616 HELIRNAVLSD

-637 LNVVSGIER
+637 LNVVAGIER
-646 VHVNA
+646 VHSNA
-651 LEDHAGDLAHHLWQ
+651 LEDQAGNLAHHLWQ
-665 AGRAADP
+665 AGRIADP
-672 DKTVQFLALAAQQ
+672 DKTVRFLALAAQQ

-703 ELLKVLP
+703 EMLKVLP
-710 YSQERARRELD
+710 YSQDRARRELD
-721 IQLDYGLALLAT
+721 IQIEYGLALLAT

-743 TYRRAHELCQSL
+743 TYRRAHELCQGP
-755 DDDHK
+755 DDDPS

-775 GEHTMAISY
+775 GEHTMAMSY
-784 TDEMTRLAPRMQN
+784 TDEMITLAPRMQN
-797 DGMLVQADWA
+797 DGMRIQADWA

-813 FKGQFTQA
+813 FKGQFTEA
-821 HECLERGRGLYDRQR
+821 HASLERGRGLYDRQKHR
-836 HKALAFQFGQ
+836 ALAFQFGQ
-846 DPSVSC
+846 DPCVSC

-874 EAIRLARDLGY
+874 EAIKLARDLGY

-897 MYYSMRRDYAGA
+897 KYYSMRRDYAGA
-909 ERVIEE
+909 ERVIAE

-934 YRLIGAAFQG
+934 YRVIGSAAQG

-950 TGGGK
+950 AGGGNP
-955 EGGFAAA
+955 GGFSAA

-967 HTWARSSIAEALGN
+967 HTWARSAIAEALGN

-1018 KLKQAPRT
+1018 KLKQAARA
-1026 SSTSTG
+1026 SSTPAMVT
-1032 VSKAASEAEQS
+1032 KAESEAEQS
-1043 FLKAVEIAR
+1043 FLKAIEIAR
-1052 ARSAKTLELRA
+1052 ERGAKTLELRA
-1063 AVSLSRMLM
+1063 AIGLSRMLII
-1072 ESGRQAEALPL
+1072 SGRHAEARRL
-1083 LQPIHDWFSEGFDW
+1083 LQPIHDWFTEGFDW
-1097 PELLAAKSMLADL
+1097 PELLSAKSILAELD
-1110 KSTSVSAA
+1110 STSVSSS

-1123 ISSLA
+1123 INLVS

>member
-6 GGSPESRSHPK
+6 GGSAERRGHPGSPPT
-17 ANPVATAKTGVFVCS
+17 ANGQRGVFACS
-32 GEFWTVGYGNTSF
+32 GEYWTVGYGNTSF
-45 SLKDIKGLGYIQRLL
+45 SLRDIKGLGYIQRLL

-70 DLLSGPSAG
+70 DLLGSPGTS
-79 AAADLERTD
+79 AAAEVGRTD

-103 GDAGEMLDAR
+103 GDAGEMLDAK
-113 AKQEYQRRIAELRE
+113 AKQEYQHRLIELRE
-127 QLEDLRE
+127 DLEDLRE
-134 RGDEDRA
+134 RGDETGA
-141 ARVENEIDFLLREF
+141 AEVESEIDFLHREI

-192 HHGQLGDLLDRSIRT
+192 HHGQLGELLDRSIKT
-207 GSFSCYLANS
+207 GSFSCYLANP
-217 RNPITWRFSLDNG
+217 RTPVTWRFSLDEG
-230 VKPSVGVEVTAPV
+230 VKPSAGVEVTAPV
-243 FSRPQ
+243 FSRPE

-253 SLGDRTTFVGRETE
+253 SLADRTTFVGRERE
-267 RSALSR
+267 RSALR
-273 MLERAL
+273 RLLERVL
-279 GGDGG
+279 GGGGG
-284 VVMIEGA
+284 VAMIGGA

-341 STSQEAFRTA
+341 STSQDAFREA

-401 NGPMLLLFEDLHW
+401 SGPLLLLFEDLHW

-419 LSLLNHIARSISKL
+419 LSLLNHIARSISKV
-433 PVLMLGTFRD
+433 PVLILGTYRD

-448 SGPLAQTLDEL
+448 AGPLAQILDEL
-459 LRIHMLERINLRG
+459 LRIHMLDRISLRG
-472 LPQSG
+472 LPLTA
-477 VVEMIRALSGK
+477 VAEMIRALSGK
-488 EPPQAVVNL
+488 EPPQDVVNL
-497 IFSGTDG
+497 IYSGTDG
-504 NPFFIEELFRHLV
+504 NPFFVEELFRHLL
-517 ERGKLIGA
+517 ERGKLMDES
-525 NGEFRTDVNLAEID
+525 GEFRRDLNLAEID
-539 VPQSLRLV
+539 VPQTLRLV
-547 IGRRFARLSDEA
+547 IGRRLARLSDDA

-580 STNLDADSLL
+580 SAGIDADSLL
-590 DCVEEVEKAGLIY
+590 DCVEEVEKTGLIY

-616 HELIRNVVLGD
+616 HELIRNAVLSD

-646 VHVNA
+646 VHANA
-651 LEDHAGDLAHHLWQ
+651 LEDQAGNLAHHLWQ

-672 DKTVQFLALAAQQ
+672 DKTIHFLALAAQQ
-685 ALKQSA
+685 ALQQSA
-691 YEGALRYFQNAL
+691 YEGALRYFENAL

-721 IQLDYGLALLAT
+721 IRIDYGLALLAT

-755 DDDHK
+755 GDDLR
-760 LFSVLSGLWSYHLVR
+760 LFPVLSGLWSYHLVR
-775 GEHTMAISY
+775 GEHTMAMSY

-813 FKGQFTQA
+813 FKGQFTEA
-821 HECLERGRGLYDRQR
+821 HASLERGHGSYDQER
-836 HKALAFQFGQ
+836 HRALAFQFGQ
-846 DPSVSC
+846 DPCVSC
-852 HSFDAMT
+852 HCFDAMT

-869 EKKAQ
+869 ERKAQ
-874 EAIRLARDLGY
+874 EAIRLARELEY

-897 MYYSMRRDYAGA
+897 KYYSMRHDYAGA
-909 ERVIEE
+909 ERVITE
-915 GLTLT
+915 GLALT
-920 KEYGFSFFAESLIA
+920 KEYGFSFFAESLLA
-934 YRLIGAAFQG
+934 YRVIGSAAQG
-944 RIDQMT
+944 KIDQLT
-950 TGGGK
+950 AGGGNPD
-955 EGGFAAA
+955 GFSAA

-967 HTWARSSIAEALGN
+967 HTWARSAIAEALGN
-981 LGQVDIGLALL
+981 LGQLDIGLTLL

-1006 VESEIYRIHGEL
+1006 VESEIHRIHGEL
-1018 KLKQAPRT
+1018 TLKQAARGASNPANVT
-1026 SSTSTG
+1026 
-1032 VSKAASEAEQS
+1032 KAESEAERS
-1043 FLKAVEIAR
+1043 FLKAIEISR
-1052 ARSAKTLELRA
+1052 ERGAKTLELRA
-1063 AVSLSRMLM
+1063 ATSLSRMLVN
-1072 ESGRQAEALPL
+1072 SGRQAEALRL
-1083 LQPIHDWFSEGFDW
+1083 LQPIHDWFSEGSDW
-1097 PELLAAKSMLADL
+1097 PELQAAKSILADL
-1110 KSTSVSAA
+1110 KSNSSSDT

-1123 ISSLA
+1123 IRSLA